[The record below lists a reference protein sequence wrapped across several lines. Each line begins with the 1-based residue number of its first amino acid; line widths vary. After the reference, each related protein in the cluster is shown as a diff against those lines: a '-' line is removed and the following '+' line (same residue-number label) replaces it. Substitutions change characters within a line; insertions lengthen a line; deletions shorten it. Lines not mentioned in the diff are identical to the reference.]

1 MREFRYQHPAKFSVF
16 QEETAMATFALRTVQ
31 YWTAIAV
38 LMYAGMAPAQEERG
52 QPKQGNA
59 DKSQLVV
66 GDAYVV
72 DVGQGNVTQKQGGC
86 LLKVTD
92 DWLVFGQRALVAEM
106 TGIPW
111 LGELPYVGELFRKV
125 KTREEAIVVWIPRAV
140 ATIESR
146 TAVANNPDL
155 AVFNGNELKIENCM
169 LVLTMRDGKQ
179 EQLWASDISVR
190 DGVLHFNAT
199 DRGATA
205 ASAHDIPFG
214 DVLAVEQPHAEKPA
228 VRTANARR
236 ATKQ

>member
-1 MREFRYQHPAKFSVF
+1 V
-16 QEETAMATFALRTVQ
+16 ATFALRMVPFAA
-31 YWTAIAV
+31 AIAAFLIV
-38 LMYAGMAPAQEERG
+38 GTAAAQEEHV
-52 QPKQGNA
+52 QPRQGND

-72 DVGQGNVTQKQGGC
+72 SVGQGNVSQKQDGC

-92 DWLVFGQRALVAEM
+92 DWLVFGQLRLTAEM

-111 LGELPYVGELFRKV
+111 LCELPYAGSLFRTV
-125 KTREEAIVVWIPRAV
+125 KQREEAIVVWIPRAA

-146 TAVANNPDL
+146 TAVGNNPDL
-155 AVFNGNELKIENCM
+155 AVFKGTELKIENCM
-169 LVLTMRDGKQ
+169 LVHVAHDGKQ
-179 EQLWASDISVR
+179 EMFWASGITAR
-190 DGVLHFNAT
+190 DGALHFNAT

-205 ASAHDIPFG
+205 ASAHDIPLG
-214 DVLAVEQPHAEKPA
+214 DVLSVEQPHAEKPA